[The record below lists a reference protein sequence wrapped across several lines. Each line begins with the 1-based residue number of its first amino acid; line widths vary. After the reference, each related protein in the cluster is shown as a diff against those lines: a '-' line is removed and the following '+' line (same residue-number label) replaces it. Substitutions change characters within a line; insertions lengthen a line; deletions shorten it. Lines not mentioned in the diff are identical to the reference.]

1 MSSAR
6 WLRRYSLRPRGRD
19 KGEAAGSCG
28 DWLRVIGIDPGSY
41 VCGYGIIEPAL
52 KSSAQHASG
61 NRFRNPSD
69 SYSYIA
75 SGRIMLSPRTPLH
88 LRLKEIHDGLVG
100 IIDQYHPHVAVVERI
115 FFAKGVKSALN
126 LGHARGI
133 SLFAVTSQGL
143 PVYEYS
149 ATEVKRAVVG
159 YGRAEKLQVQKMV
172 RIILNIEAA
181 LSPDSADALALSI
194 CHINTLRFQ
203 ESDRDVSR

>member
-1 MSSAR
+1 MSSAK
-6 WLRRYSLRPRGRD
+6 WWRRYSLRPRERD
-19 KGEAAGSCG
+19 RRKAAISGSDG
-28 DWLRVIGIDPGSY
+28 LRVIGIDPGSY
-41 VCGYGIIEPAL
+41 VCGYGIIEPAFRSFAL
-52 KSSAQHASG
+52 HASG

-69 SYSYIA
+69 CYSYIA
-75 SGRIMLSPRTPLH
+75 SGRITLSPKAPLH

-100 IIDQYHPHVAVVERI
+100 IIDQYHPSVAVVEKI
-115 FFAKGVKSALN
+115 FFARGVKSALN

-133 SLFAVTSQGL
+133 SLFAATSQGL

-149 ATEVKRAVVG
+149 ATEVKRAVAG

-194 CHINTLRFQ
+194 CHMNTLRFR
-203 ESDRDVSR
+203 ESDRSVSR

>member
-1 MSSAR
+1 
-6 WLRRYSLRPRGRD
+6 LRPQGRD
-19 KGEAAGSCG
+19 RGEAACSGSDG
-28 DWLRVIGIDPGSY
+28 LRVIGIDPGSY

-52 KSSAQHASG
+52 KSSARHASG
-61 NRFRNPSD
+61 YFLRKPLD

-100 IIDQYHPHVAVVERI
+100 IIDQYHPSVAVVERI
-115 FFAKGVKSALN
+115 FFARGVKSALN

-133 SLFAVTSQGL
+133 SLFAATSQGL

-172 RIILNIEAA
+172 RIILNTEAA

-203 ESDRDVSR
+203 EIDRDVSR